1 MVSSQVR
8 NHLCKLLIICSLI
21 DQFPVTLLFQPVI
34 YKPGD
39 GGGSVMKYSISGR
52 INGDII
58 PMSQSTLI
66 SSTFSQTI
74 STTTMEFVM
83 LMNGPSASDLDIVG
97 GVVNSF
103 VFAYGQEN
111 TFGYHKGRGSFDLDL
126 QTLSPTKGPTT
137 RKPTTSKP
145 TTRKPT
151 SKPTTRY
158 PTTSKPTTRKPT
170 SKPTTRK
177 PTTTGTSKPTTRKPT
192 SKPTY

>member
-151 SKPTTRY
+151 SKPTTR
-158 PTTSKPTTRKPT
+158 
-170 SKPTTRK
+170 K

>member
-1 MVSSQVR
+1 
-8 NHLCKLLIICSLI
+8 
-21 DQFPVTLLFQPVI
+21 VI

-39 GGGSVMKYSISGR
+39 GGGSVLKYSISGR

-83 LMNGPSASDLDIVG
+83 LMNGPSTSDLDIVG

-103 VFAYGQEN
+103 VFAYGHEN

-126 QTLSPTKGPTT
+126 QTLSPTKDDTEANNLQAHDTKANDAQAYDFTNNGQA
-137 RKPTTSKP
+137 RDAQAEKEL
-145 TTRKPT
+145 R
-151 SKPTTRY
+151 
-158 PTTSKPTTRKPT
+158 
-170 SKPTTRK
+170 
-177 PTTTGTSKPTTRKPT
+177 
-192 SKPTY
+192 